1 MSRPGPTWARYALVA
16 LVAASLGAAIGL
28 ELAPKH
34 IDRIIHC
41 SVEHAPGWPPCPP
54 DNGRVVWA
62 AWDGGVRTL
71 ASWNGR
77 EWVFAQP
84 VLGRHYTSE
93 APIAWGEL

>member
-1 MSRPGPTWARYALVA
+1 VSGHTPGPWE
-16 LVAASLGAAIGL
+16 L
-28 ELAPKH
+28 ESVRMDCAGIIRQWPCRQAWLAGMW
-34 IDRIIHC
+34 
-41 SVEHAPGWPPCPP
+41 VTGP
-54 DNGRVVWA
+54 D
-62 AWDGGVRTL
+62 GVRTL